1 MKTLIPEKDVPRTE
15 HANEVWTP
23 EEDDALLDAYLA
35 GGSPGALAAEFKRKP
50 KAIIRRIDY
59 YRDNERDWVI
69 NYKPVDRISRKG
81 KRLTSNE
88 KLIIAAHRA
97 KKIALYLTAR
107 VLARD
112 VSEIEDCSGQV
123 ADVKNLKV
131 LAPTLDLIWAYRYIH
146 FVYKRDLICNSAY
159 DKLVDTEIEYGG
171 GLLSF
176 EAIKEHRGW
185 PDHIKCLAL
194 YLVGKRDAQLAEL
207 GTAGTSYTVGEKEG
221 LYAGPFA
228 TLKEARAWD
237 GKNSASRIYETKGS
251 HSRAVGRWLVD
262 EQRWEMRE

>member
-1 MKTLIPEKDVPRTE
+1 MKSLIPESQIPRTE

-23 EEDDALLDAYLA
+23 EEDDALLDAHLA

-50 KAIIRRIDY
+50 KAIVRRIDY
-59 YRDNERDWVI
+59 YRDNERDWVL

-81 KRLTSNE
+81 KRLTTNE
-88 KLIIAAHRA
+88 KLIIAAHRK
-97 KKIALYLTAR
+97 KKIAPYLTAR

-112 VSEIEDCSGQV
+112 VSEIKDHSGQV
-123 ADVKNLKV
+123 AEVKNLNV
-131 LAPTLDLIWAYRYIH
+131 LAPKLDLIWAYRYIH
-146 FVYKRDLICNSAY
+146 FVYKKPLISDTVYNE
-159 DKLVDTEIEYGG
+159 LVDEEIEYGG

-185 PDHIKCLAL
+185 PEHIKCLAL
-194 YLVGKRDAQLAEL
+194 YLVGKRDAQLETT
-207 GTAGTSYTVGEKEG
+207 GKIYTVGEKEG
-221 LYAGPFA
+221 LYAGPFP

-237 GKNSASRIYETKGS
+237 GKSSASRIYETKGS